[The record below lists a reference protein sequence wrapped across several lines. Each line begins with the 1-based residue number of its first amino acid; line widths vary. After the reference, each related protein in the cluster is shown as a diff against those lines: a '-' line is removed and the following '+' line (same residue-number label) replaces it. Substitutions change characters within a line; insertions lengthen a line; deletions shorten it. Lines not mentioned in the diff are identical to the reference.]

1 VGDLATALLEM
12 FDRPGPVQVIG
23 TRHGEKLHETLLSRE
38 ERARAQDRD
47 RYFCVRADDR
57 DLNYRKYFVEGE
69 RRISEL
75 QDYTSENTDRLKV
88 PEIKQL
94 LVKHDLIS
102 GTVDA

>member
-1 VGDLATALLEM
+1 M
-12 FDRPGPVQVIG
+12 QVIG

-38 ERARAQDRD
+38 ERARAEDRD
-47 RYFCVRADDR
+47 RYFRVRADDR

-75 QDYTSENTDRLKV
+75 NDYTSENTQRLAV

-94 LVKHDLIS
+94 LMKHDLIS